1 MTAAQLGELSAP
13 SPARG
18 LCRAMD
24 KIYLWAGYAAGL
36 CMALI
41 FALTMVQVVGRW
53 VGFNPRGLTDYV
65 GYLTAASTFLA
76 LSYTLNQGSHVRV
89 SLLLA
94 ALGKRRWPVE
104 LLAFALSAAM
114 AIWFA
119 YYSWSMVAWSYSLG
133 DISSGLD
140 ATPLWIPQLS
150 MSVGVTL
157 LAVAVVDHGLRLLIL
172 GDHGIVSADEPL

>member
-1 MTAAQLGELSAP
+1 
-13 SPARG
+13 
-18 LCRAMD
+18 MD
-24 KIYLWAGYAAGL
+24 RVYLWSGYAAGL

-53 VGFNPRGLTDYV
+53 VGFNPRGLTDYA

-76 LSYTLNQGSHVRV
+76 LSYALNQGSHVRV
-89 SLLLA
+89 SLVLTA
-94 ALGKRRWPVE
+94 AGPFRRPLE
-104 LLAFALSAAM
+104 LLAFMASAIIAC
-114 AIWFA
+114 WFA
-119 YYSWSMVAWSYSLG
+119 YYSWSMVAWSYKLG

-157 LAVAVVDHGLRLLIL
+157 LAVAVIDHGLRLLIL
-172 GDHGIVSADEPL
+172 GDHGIASADEPL